1 MTHTSSVVA
10 SNTMRV
16 LATGQELT
24 GDGLVARIHELK
36 RKLRSAKLRGTRQ
49 RIALGRLLFGSGSRH
64 VTAEGLHKQA
74 MSLKLR
80 VSLATVYN
88 TLHEFTKAG
97 LLNEIPVGGPRIFFD
112 TNTVPHHHFL
122 VDETNEL
129 IDIPA
134 NSVSVGCLRE
144 SPAGTE
150 VARVDLI
157 VHLRK
162 LKTPSLARRFS
173 MKPRDL
179 A

>member
-10 SNTMRV
+10 NDALRA
-16 LATGQELT
+16 LATGQEIT
-24 GDGLVARIHELK
+24 GDDLVARLHELK
-36 RKLRSAKLRGTRQ
+36 RKLRSAKLRGTQQ
-49 RIALGRLLFGSGSRH
+49 RIALGRLLFGGGSRH
-64 VTAEGLHKQA
+64 VTAEGLYKQA

-80 VSLATVYN
+80 VSLATIYN

-97 LLNEIPVGGPRIFFD
+97 LLNEIPAGGSRIFD

-129 IDIPA
+129 FDIPA
-134 NSVSVGCLRE
+134 DSVSVGCLRE

-150 VARVDLI
+150 VARVELI

-162 LKTPSLARRFS
+162 LKTPS
-173 MKPRDL
+173 
-179 A
+179 